1 MFPARYALSMASQRE
16 PPRIGTEKEGSLH
29 RALKF
34 RYSGA
39 GGKTEVIR
47 GGYVCDGITQDGGMI
62 EVQTG
67 SFGPLKKKIPR
78 LLLLGPVRIV
88 HPIILRKTIE
98 TRDDRGAV
106 LRRRLSPKKGSAWDL
121 FDALIHAPE
130 LPLLRGLSVEL
141 ALVDVLETR
150 VLDGKGSWRRRG
162 ASIADRSITEYHE
175 TMAFNAPRDYRFFL
189 PVKAGEP
196 FTAKIL
202 GEKAGITP
210 ETAGKALYV
219 LTRLGMAERLGKT
232 GNAYVY
238 QIARLRNRRRNA

>member
-1 MFPARYALSMASQRE
+1 MISQGDS
-16 PPRIGTEKEGSLH
+16 PRIGTEREGSLH
-29 RALKF
+29 RALKL

-47 GGYVCDGITQDGGMI
+47 GGYVCDGLTKDGHMI

-67 SFGPLKKKIPR
+67 SFGPLKNKIPR
-78 LLLLGPVRIV
+78 LLLQGPVRII

-98 TRDDRGAV
+98 TRDGRGAF
-106 LRRRLSPKKGSAWDL
+106 LRRRLSPKKGTAWDL

-141 ALVDVLETR
+141 ALVDVLEIR

-162 ASIADRSITEYHE
+162 ASIADRIITEYHE
-175 TMAFNAPRDYRFFL
+175 TMAFNAPRDYRLFL
-189 PVKAGEP
+189 PVKAGEQ
-196 FTAKIL
+196 FTAKSL

-210 ETAGKALYV
+210 ETARKALYV
-219 LTRLGMAERLGKT
+219 LTRIGLAERRGKA

-238 QIARLRNRRRNA
+238 QRRKI

>member
-1 MFPARYALSMASQRE
+1 MASQRDT
-16 PPRIGTEKEGSLH
+16 PRIGTEREGSIH

-39 GGKTEVIR
+39 GGQTEVIR
-47 GGYVCDGITQDGGMI
+47 GGYVCDGITKDGDMI

-67 SFGPLKKKIPR
+67 SFGPLKNKIPR
-78 LLLLGPVRIV
+78 LLLQGPVRLI

-98 TRDDRGAV
+98 TRDDRGV
-106 LRRRLSPKKGSAWDL
+106 FLRRRLSPRKGTAWDL

-141 ALVDVLETR
+141 ALVDVLEIR

-175 TMAFNAPRDYRFFL
+175 TMTFNAPRDYRFFL

-196 FTAKIL
+196 FTTKSL
-202 GEKAGITP
+202 GEKAGIRP
-210 ETAGKALYV
+210 ETARKALYV
-219 LTRLGMAERLGKT
+219 LTRIGLAERLGKA

-238 QIARLRNRRRNA
+238 QRKR